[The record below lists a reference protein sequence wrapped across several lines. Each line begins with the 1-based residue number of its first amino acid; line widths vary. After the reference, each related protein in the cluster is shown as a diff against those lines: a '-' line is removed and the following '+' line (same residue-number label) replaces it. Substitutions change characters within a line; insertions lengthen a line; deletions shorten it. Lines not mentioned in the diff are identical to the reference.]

1 MIGRSRKR
9 EEILV
14 SPKLMPLGVSSSQG
28 RCWKSVYY
36 IKVLQ
41 SYKKAIPTLTLC
53 AKNHLYPII
62 FCVEPAGKFQFSS
75 PCVSDRPTCLTFFC
89 SKMSKNAQWINKE
102 YCFFIRQT
110 EVQPDFA
117 IAMSVPTEC
126 RAMRA
131 GSQKLCWGAAW
142 LRECKDTTCTTRN
155 PNFFGIWYRT
165 PKFFYTFE
173 WAFSP
178 LSTGIPAHFPH
189 AKKNEIGI
197 WLFIS
202 YRLSKCT
209 QQQLFCLPQMLQPHT
224 LLLLILHNPRNSSFS
239 DINLLWAIFQCKKWL
254 RVNCKT

>member
-117 IAMSVPTEC
+117 IAKIQHAPPEIQIFW
-126 RAMRA
+126 A
-131 GSQKLCWGAAW
+131 
-142 LRECKDTTCTTRN
+142 
-155 PNFFGIWYRT
+155 PNIAP
-165 PKFFYTFE
+165 PKFSTPPNVPSALCL
-173 WAFSP
+173 WAFP
-178 LSTGIPAHFPH
+178 CIFHNR
-189 AKKNEIGI
+189 KKV
-197 WLFIS
+197 
-202 YRLSKCT
+202 K
-209 QQQLFCLPQMLQPHT
+209 
-224 LLLLILHNPRNSSFS
+224 
-239 DINLLWAIFQCKKWL
+239 
-254 RVNCKT
+254 

>member
-1 MIGRSRKR
+1 MILSSVMCPMQH
-9 EEILV
+9 ILFISV
-14 SPKLMPLGVSSSQG
+14 CFHSSTSQGTRLFDIIFLKG

-89 SKMSKNAQWINKE
+89 SKMSKNAEWINKE

-131 GSQKLCWGAAW
+131 GSQKLCWGTAW
-142 LRECKDTTCTTRN
+142 LRECKDTTCTPRN

-165 PKFFYTFE
+165 PTFFLPRKTSL
-173 WAFSP
+173 SP
-178 LSTGIPAHFPH
+178 LFTGISKHFSRT
-189 AKKNEIGI
+189 KKM
-197 WLFIS
+197 
-202 YRLSKCT
+202 K
-209 QQQLFCLPQMLQPHT
+209 
-224 LLLLILHNPRNSSFS
+224 
-239 DINLLWAIFQCKKWL
+239 
-254 RVNCKT
+254 

>member
-1 MIGRSRKR
+1 
-9 EEILV
+9 
-14 SPKLMPLGVSSSQG
+14 MPLGVSSSQG

-126 RAMRA
+126 RAMKA
-131 GSQKLCWGAAW
+131 GSQKLCWGTAW
-142 LRECKDTTCTTRN
+142 LRECKDTTCTPRN

-165 PKFFYTFE
+165 PTFFFLEKRPCPLYLR
-173 WAFSP
+173 AFRS
-178 LSTGIPAHFPH
+178 
-189 AKKNEIGI
+189 
-197 WLFIS
+197 
-202 YRLSKCT
+202 
-209 QQQLFCLPQMLQPHT
+209 
-224 LLLLILHNPRNSSFS
+224 
-239 DINLLWAIFQCKKWL
+239 IFRAQKKWNRDIL
-254 RVNCKT
+254 LQFVSHANRHKKTLTSR